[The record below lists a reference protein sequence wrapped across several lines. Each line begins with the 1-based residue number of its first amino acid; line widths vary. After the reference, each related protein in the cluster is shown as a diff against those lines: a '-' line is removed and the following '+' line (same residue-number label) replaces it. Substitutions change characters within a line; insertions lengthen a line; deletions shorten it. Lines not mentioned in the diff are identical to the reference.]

1 MSAKASRWLAWSL
14 PRLVEPSRVG
24 QGCLPY
30 ESGGQDSRAMAGGQ
44 QDRASSSAEGL
55 GDAEEGTDPSLQ
67 DIASSSTEGLG
78 NTEEGADP
86 SLQDTASSS
95 AEGLGGTEE
104 GADPSLQDTASSS
117 AEGLGDAKEVQRDWG
132 QVKKGTTEDEMVGWY
147 HQLDA
152 HEFG

>member
-44 QDRASSSAEGL
+44 QDRASSSAEGP

-67 DIASSSTEGLG
+67 DIASSS
-78 NTEEGADP
+78 
-86 SLQDTASSS
+86 
-95 AEGLGGTEE
+95 AEGLGDTEE

-132 QVKKGTTEDEMVGWY
+132 QVKKGTTED
-147 HQLDA
+147 
-152 HEFG
+152 